1 MSDSA
6 EKAAKAKL
14 KREELK
20 AEIAARMRHVPYGFM
35 LSKSFEEKHWNWNG
49 DYVLEIKYD
58 GAFTMLGKGKMW
70 TRRGHPIGHR
80 FPEVEKE
87 INAVVLGELAIVDE
101 TTGLT
106 IFKKL
111 LRRNTDDE
119 TKIGFE
125 SAHNSATFF
134 VFDLLEIDGLDQTQ
148 EPFRVRRAEL
158 EKFFSEHKPK
168 GWKLLEQIPADSPQM
183 VQKAVEKAGELNL
196 EGLMLKSLD
205 GRYIGGKRTREYMKC
220 KVWFDGIF
228 DIVRHGP
235 SGVGEG
241 YIITIDA
248 FGQEQD
254 VNCGSRDMRK
264 QLATGHPFKADI
276 QFQAV
281 DKESGKLRFP
291 TLKRLKA

>member
-1 MSDSA
+1 MSNSA

-35 LSKSFEEKHWNWNG
+35 LSHKFKDKHWNPNG
-49 DYVLEIKYD
+49 DYVLEVKYD

-70 TRRGHPIGHR
+70 TRRGHSIGHR
-80 FPEVEKE
+80 FPEVEKD

-101 TTGLT
+101 KTGLT
-106 IFKKL
+106 IFKRI

-125 SAHNSATFF
+125 STYNTATFF
-134 VFDLLEIDGLDQTQ
+134 VFDLLEIDGRDQTQ

-158 EKFFSEHKPK
+158 EKFFAEHKPK
-168 GWKLLEQIPADSPQM
+168 GWTLLEQIPAPSPEF
-183 VQKAVEKAGELNL
+183 VATAVDKAAELNL
-196 EGLMLKSLD
+196 EGLMLKDLD
-205 GRYIGGKRTREYMKC
+205 GRYIGGKRTRQWLKC
-220 KVWFDGIF
+220 KVWQDGIF
-228 DIVRHGP
+228 PIIRHGP

-248 FGQEQD
+248 NGYEQD
-254 VNCGSRDMRK
+254 VNCGSHDMRK

-276 QFQAV
+276 QFQMV

>member
-1 MSDSA
+1 MTNFA

-20 AEIAARMRHVPYGFM
+20 AEIAARMKSVPYGFM
-35 LSKSFEEKHWNWNG
+35 LSKPFEEKHWSPASE
-49 DYVLEIKYD
+49 YVLEIKYD

-80 FPEVEKE
+80 FPEIEKE
-87 INAVVLGELAIVDE
+87 INAVVLGELAVVDE

-125 SAHNSATFF
+125 STYNSATFF
-134 VFDLLEIDGLDQTQ
+134 VFDLLEIDGRDQTQ

-158 EKFFSEHKPK
+158 EKFFSENKPK
-168 GWKLLEQIPADSPQM
+168 GWTLLEQIPAPSPEF
-183 VQKAVEKAGELNL
+183 VATAVEKAARANL
-196 EGLMLKSLD
+196 EGLMLKDLNSL
-205 GRYIGGKRTREYMKC
+205 YIGGKRTRSYMKC
-220 KVWFDGIF
+220 KVWKDGVFNIL
-228 DIVRHGP
+228 RHGP
-235 SGVGEG
+235 SGVGDG

-276 QFQAV
+276 QYQLV
-281 DKESGKLRFP
+281 DKESRRLRFP

>member
-20 AEIAARMRHVPYGFM
+20 AEIATRMRHVPYGFM
-35 LSKSFEEKHWNWNG
+35 LSKPFAEKHWSPASE
-49 DYVLEIKYD
+49 YVLEIKYD

-87 INAVVLGELAIVDE
+87 LDVVVLGELAVVDE
-101 TTGLT
+101 QTGLT
-106 IFKKL
+106 IFKRL

-125 SAHNSATFF
+125 STHNSATFF
-134 VFDLLEIDGLDQTQ
+134 VFDLLEIDGRDQTQ

-158 EKFFSEHKPK
+158 EKFFTENKPK

-183 VQKAVEKAGELNL
+183 VQKAVEKAAELNL

-205 GRYIGGKRTREYMKC
+205 GRYIGGKRTRMWMKC
-220 KVWFDGIF
+220 KVWSDGIF
-228 DIVRHGP
+228 DIVQHGP
-235 SGVGEG
+235 SGVGDG

-264 QLATGHPFKADI
+264 QLATEHPYKADI
-276 QFQAV
+276 QYQAV

>member
-1 MSDSA
+1 MSDFA

-35 LSKSFEEKHWNWNG
+35 LSKPFEEKHWNPDG

-87 INAVVLGELAIVDE
+87 INAIVLGELAIMDE

-125 SAHNSATFF
+125 SAYNSATFF
-134 VFDLLEIDGLDQTQ
+134 VFDLLEIGGRDQTQ

-183 VQKAVEKAGELNL
+183 VQIAVEKAAELNL

-205 GRYIGGKRTREYMKC
+205 GRYIGGKRTRMWMKC
-220 KVWFDGIF
+220 KVWSDGIF
-228 DIVRHGP
+228 DIIRHGP

-264 QLATGHPFKADI
+264 QLATGHPYKADI
-276 QFQAV
+276 QYQLV
-281 DKESGKLRFP
+281 DKESGRLRFP